1 MTLAFVLSE
10 MGFSSRAKNMILNF
24 WALFLKTYSWDCG
37 ILFPPSA
44 YQINK
49 ILQWQYKFIRFMFW
63 WCQIHQIRQ
72 GGGIPQR
79 ASTHKFS
86 WNIYEV
92 VLKSRDK

>member
-1 MTLAFVLSE
+1 MINF
-10 MGFSSRAKNMILNF
+10 FSYHNA
-24 WALFLKTYSWDCG
+24 CG
-37 ILFPPSA
+37 
-44 YQINK
+44 
-49 ILQWQYKFIRFMFW
+49 
-63 WCQIHQIRQ
+63 HQICQ